1 MATEEAK
8 LLAKYKQEQTE
19 TSSVSEGEMKRILAK
34 EGLVPEDRPKP
45 EEKAEPPK
53 KASAVSRLIQGLMP
67 ALPKKED
74 MDKARKTN
82 EYHDFVKLFQ
92 EKFGMG
98 KPKQKEI
105 DEAKR
110 KLENKYKAFQEHSEE
125 LDKGDTNMALFK
137 NVILLSNFLEIAER
151 SYRCNE

>member
-34 EGLVPEDRPKP
+34 EGLGLEEGQKP
-45 EEKAEPPK
+45 EEKVQQPK
-53 KASAVSRLIQGLMP
+53 KTSAVARLIQGLMP

-74 MDKARKTN
+74 MEKARKTN
-82 EYHDFVKLFQ
+82 EYHDFFKLFQ
-92 EKFGMG
+92 EKYGIG
-98 KPKQKEI
+98 KPKQKDV

-110 KLENKYKAFQEHSEE
+110 KLESKYKTFQEHSEE
-125 LDKGDTNMALFK
+125 IEKGDTNMALFK
-137 NVILLSNFLEIAER
+137 NVILL
-151 SYRCNE
+151 